1 MLRPGFAEFA
11 HVIKYQG
18 QGAVSA
24 GESRV
29 NADCSAESIDRFF
42 RPAAH
47 CESGAEIVVGPGFFR
62 FGKRGISE
70 DGNGSIPV
78 AQHLERDAEPVQRI
92 DVIRPHAECM
102 AVSHDRI
109 KQLIGIPEGLAKLA
123 ISFGV
128 IRLRANRIAKCLD
141 GIIQLIF
148 FLA

>member
-62 FGKRGISE
+62 FGKRGKREKRSFFHNP
-70 DGNGSIPV
+70 GNRKPAKRQEGS
-78 AQHLERDAEPVQRI
+78 AW
-92 DVIRPHAECM
+92 
-102 AVSHDRI
+102 
-109 KQLIGIPEGLAKLA
+109 QLC
-123 ISFGV
+123 
-128 IRLRANRIAKCLD
+128 R
-141 GIIQLIF
+141 
-148 FLA
+148 